1 MIKSIRTNNRRVK
14 RKIWCVCVKKYD
26 NKKRGRP
33 SVSGFEFTFIKDI
46 IDNTKRK
53 KESTYDRLKRERDE
67 NLLLETFYFRTTV
80 KKKVIPQQQENKK
93 L

>member
-1 MIKSIRTNNRRVK
+1 ML
-14 RKIWCVCVKKYD
+14 KKYD

-46 IDNTKRK
+46 IDNTKK
-53 KESTYDRLKRERDE
+53 KKKAHMTDLNENEMK

-80 KKKVIPQQQENKK
+80 KKIVIPQRSKK
-93 L
+93 KKI